1 MEKVNTK
8 DKKSQKTKFYFSLLT
23 SHFLPKKA
31 QTAMELAVFGA
42 ILIFV
47 VGAIVRQALSA
58 GYMQN
63 QQLRAMRQAM
73 TTSYRYST
81 GLAGGGGGSGDAS
94 HQTASVLFVEDRL
107 TAESAKYAAID
118 RTPYVAS
125 AAATY
130 SRNLFL
136 PVDAGEDFNLPVSD
150 IFINGKHFPLTTAR
164 FKRVHLVDMG
174 LCSDNCD
181 PTCTDCSG
189 GSTELYQI
197 PDPAVEWE
205 PNCLEQT
212 GPCASM
218 CVRQDCTSCC
228 TDCSP
233 TSTQTFAR
241 TLGCAKLYDVV
252 YNHPGFTEWC
262 NHDGGPSLRSCDPVC
277 PPSAPGV
284 GVPGC
289 NLSAD
294 ERFDLDRDGATDVPG
309 AERGDFSWQWYL
321 VMGWD
326 AGFELPG
333 GVDALGNP
341 IPNPVQASLLRGEGI
356 VLEPSSCKRNCKS
369 PRHPS
374 VDVGDR
380 NSFGD
385 LDLKRESIMVN
396 TKERDPL
403 PPNANGVDQTTGII
417 KQFWVMDRQDGD
429 LDLTRGDSDP
439 GLDPGLQK
447 DVKMYSFVRDSG
459 VDGTYFRVEEGRLY
473 AASGDTSQYIRTA
486 QKKDQIDLIE
496 RVVQLSNDTGRF
508 CTDTEAVNN
517 DPGVWPAGLSNP
529 VEACGNCFGAGN
541 IQRTCMDKN
550 FKVIIVRSRVADR
563 RGRKWITPTGGDE
576 TVDFAVPGVP

>member
-1 MEKVNTK
+1 MTK
-8 DKKSQKTKFYFSLLT
+8 PGKYLRAQR
-23 SHFLPKKA
+23 A

-63 QQLRAMRQAM
+63 QSLRAMRQAM
-73 TTSYRYST
+73 TTSYRYSAGLT
-81 GLAGGGGGSGDAS
+81 GGGGGGSGDAS
-94 HQTASVLFVEDRL
+94 HQTTSILFIEDRL
-107 TAESAKYAAID
+107 TAESAKYGAID
-118 RTPYVAS
+118 RTPYVVS

-136 PVDAGEDFNLPVSD
+136 PVDAGEDFNLPVFD
-150 IFINGKHFPLTTAR
+150 IFVNGKHLPLTTAR

-174 LCSDNCD
+174 LCSNNCD
-181 PTCTDCSG
+181 SSCTDCSG

-212 GPCASM
+212 GACASM

-233 TSTQTFAR
+233 ISTQTFAR

-262 NHDGGPSLRSCDPVC
+262 DHDGGPSPRSCDPAC

-294 ERFDLDRDGATDVPG
+294 ERFDLDRDGSTDVPG
-309 AERGDFSWQWYL
+309 AERSDFFWQWFL

-326 AGFELPG
+326 AGFELPLFY
-333 GVDALGNP
+333 DINGNS
-341 IPNPVQASLLRGEGI
+341 IPGSFQQTLLRGEGI
-356 VLEPSSCKRNCKS
+356 VLESSDCKEDCKS
-369 PRHPS
+369 PRHIS

-380 NSFGD
+380 DSFGD
-385 LDLKRESIMVN
+385 LDLKREGIMVN
-396 TKERDPL
+396 TKK
-403 PPNANGVDQTTGII
+403 VDRATGII
-417 KQFWVMDRQDGD
+417 KEFVVMDRQDGD

-439 GLDPGLQK
+439 GPDPGLQK
-447 DVKMYSFVRDSG
+447 DVKMYSFVRGSG
-459 VDGTYFRVEEGRLY
+459 DDGTYFRVEEGKLY
-473 AASGDTSQYIRTA
+473 AASGDTTQYIRTA

-496 RVVQLSNDTGRF
+496 RVIQLSNDTGRF
-508 CTDTEAVNN
+508 CTDAGAVNN
-517 DPGVWPAGLSNP
+517 DPDIWPAGLSNP
-529 VEACGNCFGAGN
+529 VEVCGNCFEAGN

-550 FKVIIVRSRVADR
+550 FKIIIVRSRVADR
-563 RGRKWITPTGGDE
+563 RGRKWITSTEADDSVTFTLP
-576 TVDFAVPGVP
+576 PGP